1 MKLDGNTEKYG
12 IELDL
17 LITKFKNKV
26 NQVKNDIKNLGQ
38 EAKANVSEIPVDINI
53 KTLSKDIEAAKTQIQ
68 MLNEQMREYEKYGY
82 QTSPFYKQL
91 SDDLDIATQ
100 KLKTLEQ
107 AQASVNAEMEEA
119 ETISTKSTVKI
130 GKNFN
135 SLTKKISRYA
145 LSLFSLGT
153 IYSLLSRASSAYLS
167 QDIELANK
175 LQSAWVGLGAIMS
188 PLIEKMADLVI
199 RLVGYINVF
208 AQALTGV
215 NYIAQATSKYMNN
228 VANSAKKANNQLA
241 SFDELTNLN
250 DSSSLDT
257 ATNPFAPFED
267 LELNPNIVKSL
278 QDLAYWLKENWN
290 WIKLVGEIFLAVF
303 VGAKALKLIGGIGKI
318 TGALG
323 KGGLLGSLQS
333 IAAIGAIGITIY
345 IAGNILQDIKQLK
358 QNLADL
364 RKAGSNYWSNWI
376 EEGHTASTVMSELD
390 AKISTAK
397 DTLFK
402 ATYPWNILTTYSK
415 QLVKDAETGLSIAQN
430 LLTNIYEQLEA
441 GDLSLEQQ
449 ENILTKLD
457 GQLEDQQK
465 MKQYLEFIGAD
476 TSTINDLMSRTN
488 ELGRDIYNNLRA
500 QGLTQDEILE
510 KTGLTKEELNDIR
523 GICEKPVTMELD
535 MDTSKAESKATNFF
549 TKLTNGFKGVVQ
561 GALSGTKIP
570 SFDVGTAYVPSDTLA
585 MVHKGER
592 IIPKKYNNEEFLS
605 SLGNNNGETNSL
617 LIQVIDRLDN
627 MNLQPYVTVKDV
639 GQASINYINE
649 QNRYQGRSVIK

>member
-130 GKNFN
+130 GKSFN

-257 ATNPFAPFED
+257 STNPFAPFED

-303 VGAKALKLIGGIGKI
+303 VGYKALQLISGIGKI
-318 TGALG
+318 TSALG
-323 KGGLLGSLQS
+323 LGGVLGSLQA
-333 IAAIGAIGITIY
+333 IAAIGAIAITIAIVGSY
-345 IAGNILQDIKQLK
+345 KKDLEELTKKLDDLRSVGTNFWDEQIKNGMSYDDILDEIDTKLKVANQTLGEASAPWNMLLGLSDNYVSNAEAGLSYARQLVDELVKQYEEGELTNEQQITTLDRLK
-358 QNLADL
+358 Q
-364 RKAGSNYWSNWI
+364 I
-376 EEGHTASTVMSELD
+376 LD
-390 AKISTAK
+390 YQK
-397 DTLFK
+397 
-402 ATYPWNILTTYSK
+402 
-415 QLVKDAETGLSIAQN
+415 LVKEAVEAQGGDVSIINGLMETTDDLGKK
-430 LLTNIYEQLEA
+430 IYENLK
-441 GDLSLEQQ
+441 EQG
-449 ENILTKLD
+449 I
-457 GQLEDQQK
+457 
-465 MKQYLEFIGAD
+465 
-476 TSTINDLMSRTN
+476 S
-488 ELGRDIYNNLRA
+488 
-500 QGLTQDEILE
+500 QDEILE
-510 KTGLTKEELNDIR
+510 KTGLTKDELNDIMQLWDSS
-523 GICEKPVTMELD
+523 VTLD
-535 MDTSKAESKATNFF
+535 LDVDTSKAESKTANFF

-561 GALSGTKIP
+561 GALSGAKIP

>member
-91 SDDLDIATQ
+91 SNDLDIATQ

-130 GKNFN
+130 GKSFN

-267 LELNPNIVKSL
+267 LELNPKIVKSL

-290 WIKLVGEIFLAVF
+290 WIKLVGEVFLAVF
-303 VGAKALKLIGGIGKI
+303 VGYKAFQLISGIGKI
-318 TGALG
+318 TSALG
-323 KGGLLGSLQS
+323 LGGVLGSLQA
-333 IAAIGAIGITIY
+333 IAAIGAIAITIA
-345 IAGNILQDIKQLK
+345 IVGNYKKDLEELTKKLDKLRSVGTSFWDEQINNGMSYGDILDEIDTKLK
-358 QNLADL
+358 VANQTL
-364 RKAGSNYWSNWI
+364 G
-376 EEGHTASTVMSELD
+376 EAS
-390 AKISTAK
+390 A
-397 DTLFK
+397 
-402 ATYPWNILTTYSK
+402 PWNILLGLSDNYVSN
-415 QLVKDAETGLSIAQN
+415 AETGLSIARQ
-430 LLTNIYEQLEA
+430 LVDELVKQYEEGKLTNEQQITTLDRLKQILDYQKLVKEAVEAQGGDVSIINGLMETTDDLGKKIYENLK
-441 GDLSLEQQ
+441 EQG
-449 ENILTKLD
+449 I
-457 GQLEDQQK
+457 
-465 MKQYLEFIGAD
+465 
-476 TSTINDLMSRTN
+476 S
-488 ELGRDIYNNLRA
+488 
-500 QGLTQDEILE
+500 QDEILE
-510 KTGLTKEELNDIR
+510 KTGLTKDELNDI
-523 GICEKPVTMELD
+523 IQLWDSSVTLD
-535 MDTSKAESKATNFF
+535 LDVDTSKAESKTTKFF

-561 GALSGTKIP
+561 GALSGAKIP

>member
-53 KTLSKDIEAAKTQIQ
+53 KTLSKDIEAAKAQIQ

-135 SLTKKISRYA
+135 SLTKKITRYA

-167 QDIELANK
+167 QDTELTNK
-175 LQSAWVGLGAIMS
+175 LQAAWVGLGAIMS
-188 PLIEKMADLVI
+188 PLIEKMADLII

-278 QDLAYWLKENWN
+278 QELAYWLKENWN

-303 VGAKALKLIGGIGKI
+303 VGYKAFQLISGIGKI
-318 TGALG
+318 TSALG
-323 KGGLLGSLQS
+323 VGGVLGSLQA
-333 IAAIGAIGITIY
+333 IAAIGAIAITIAIIGSY
-345 IAGNILQDIKQLK
+345 KKDLEELTKKLDDLRSAGTNFWDEQIKNGMSYDDILDEIDTKLKVANQTLGEASAPWNMLLGLSDNYVSNAEAGLSYARQLVDELVKQYEEGELTNEQQITTLDRLK
-358 QNLADL
+358 Q
-364 RKAGSNYWSNWI
+364 I
-376 EEGHTASTVMSELD
+376 LD
-390 AKISTAK
+390 YQK
-397 DTLFK
+397 
-402 ATYPWNILTTYSK
+402 
-415 QLVKDAETGLSIAQN
+415 LVKEAVKAQGGDVSIINGLMETTDDLGKK
-430 LLTNIYEQLEA
+430 IYENLK
-441 GDLSLEQQ
+441 EQG
-449 ENILTKLD
+449 I
-457 GQLEDQQK
+457 
-465 MKQYLEFIGAD
+465 
-476 TSTINDLMSRTN
+476 S
-488 ELGRDIYNNLRA
+488 
-500 QGLTQDEILE
+500 QDEILE
-510 KTGLTKEELNDIR
+510 KTGLTKDELNDI
-523 GICEKPVTMELD
+523 IQLWDSSVTLD
-535 MDTSKAESKATNFF
+535 LDVDTSKAESKTANFF
-549 TKLTNGFKGVVQ
+549 TKLTKGFKGVVQ

>member
-26 NQVKNDIKNLGQ
+26 NQVKNDIKSLGQ

-91 SDDLDIATQ
+91 SNDLDIATQ

-135 SLTKKISRYA
+135 SLTKKITRYA

-167 QDIELANK
+167 QDTELTNK
-175 LQSAWVGLGAIMS
+175 LQAAWVGLGAIMS
-188 PLIEKMADLVI
+188 PLIDKMANLVI

-278 QDLAYWLKENWN
+278 QELAYWLKENWD

-303 VGAKALKLIGGIGKI
+303 VGYKALQLISGIGKI
-318 TGALG
+318 TSALG
-323 KGGLLGSLQS
+323 LGGVLGSLQA
-333 IAAIGAIGITIY
+333 IAAIGAIAITIAIIGNY
-345 IAGNILQDIKQLK
+345 KKDLEELTKKLDDLRSAGTNFWDEQIKNGMSYDDILDEIDTKLKVANQTLGEASAPWNMLLGLSDNYVSNAEAGLSYARQLVDELVKQYEEGELTNEQQITTLDRLK
-358 QNLADL
+358 Q
-364 RKAGSNYWSNWI
+364 I
-376 EEGHTASTVMSELD
+376 LD
-390 AKISTAK
+390 YQK
-397 DTLFK
+397 
-402 ATYPWNILTTYSK
+402 
-415 QLVKDAETGLSIAQN
+415 LVKEAVKAQGGDVSIINGLMETTDDLGKK
-430 LLTNIYEQLEA
+430 IYENLK
-441 GDLSLEQQ
+441 EQG
-449 ENILTKLD
+449 I
-457 GQLEDQQK
+457 
-465 MKQYLEFIGAD
+465 
-476 TSTINDLMSRTN
+476 S
-488 ELGRDIYNNLRA
+488 
-500 QGLTQDEILE
+500 QDEILE
-510 KTGLTKEELNDIR
+510 KTGLTKDELNDI
-523 GICEKPVTMELD
+523 IQLWDSSVTLD
-535 MDTSKAESKATNFF
+535 LDVDTSKAESKTANFF

-561 GALSGTKIP
+561 GALSGAKIP

>member
-26 NQVKNDIKNLGQ
+26 NQVKNDIKSLGQ

-91 SDDLDIATQ
+91 SNDLDIATQ

-135 SLTKKISRYA
+135 SLTKKITRYA

-167 QDIELANK
+167 QDTKLTNK
-175 LQSAWVGLGAIMS
+175 LQAAWVGLGAIMS
-188 PLIEKMADLVI
+188 PLIDKMANLVI

-278 QDLAYWLKENWN
+278 QELAYWLKENWD

-303 VGAKALKLIGGIGKI
+303 VGYKALQLISGIGKI
-318 TGALG
+318 TSALG
-323 KGGLLGSLQS
+323 LGGVLGSLQA
-333 IAAIGAIGITIY
+333 IAAIGAIAITIAIIGNY
-345 IAGNILQDIKQLK
+345 KKDLEELTKKLDDLRSAGTNFWDEQIKNGMSYDDILDEIDTKLKVANQTLGEASAPWNMLLGLSDNYVSNAEAGLSYARQLVDELVKQYEEGELTNEQQITTLDRLK
-358 QNLADL
+358 Q
-364 RKAGSNYWSNWI
+364 I
-376 EEGHTASTVMSELD
+376 LD
-390 AKISTAK
+390 YQK
-397 DTLFK
+397 
-402 ATYPWNILTTYSK
+402 
-415 QLVKDAETGLSIAQN
+415 LVKEAVKAQGGDVSIINGLMETTDDLGKK
-430 LLTNIYEQLEA
+430 IYENLK
-441 GDLSLEQQ
+441 EQG
-449 ENILTKLD
+449 I
-457 GQLEDQQK
+457 
-465 MKQYLEFIGAD
+465 
-476 TSTINDLMSRTN
+476 S
-488 ELGRDIYNNLRA
+488 
-500 QGLTQDEILE
+500 QDEILE
-510 KTGLTKEELNDIR
+510 KTGLTKDELNDI
-523 GICEKPVTMELD
+523 IQLWDSSVTLD
-535 MDTSKAESKATNFF
+535 LDVDTSKAESKTANFF

-561 GALSGTKIP
+561 GALSGAKIP

>member
-215 NYIAQATSKYMNN
+215 NYIAQATSKYMTN
-228 VANSAKKANNQLA
+228 VANSAKKANKQLA

-303 VGAKALKLIGGIGKI
+303 VGYKALQLISGIGKI
-318 TGALG
+318 TSALG
-323 KGGLLGSLQS
+323 VGGVLGSLQA
-333 IAAIGAIGITIY
+333 IAAIGAIAITIAIVGSY
-345 IAGNILQDIKQLK
+345 KKDLEELTKKLDKLRSVGTNFWDEQINNGMGYGDILDEIDTKLKVANQTLGEASAPWNMLLGLSDNYVSNAEAGLSYARQLVDELVKQYEEGELTNEQQITTLDRLK
-358 QNLADL
+358 Q
-364 RKAGSNYWSNWI
+364 I
-376 EEGHTASTVMSELD
+376 LD
-390 AKISTAK
+390 YQK
-397 DTLFK
+397 
-402 ATYPWNILTTYSK
+402 
-415 QLVKDAETGLSIAQN
+415 LVKEAVKAQGGDVSIINGLMETTDDLGKK
-430 LLTNIYEQLEA
+430 IYENLK
-441 GDLSLEQQ
+441 EQG
-449 ENILTKLD
+449 I
-457 GQLEDQQK
+457 
-465 MKQYLEFIGAD
+465 
-476 TSTINDLMSRTN
+476 S
-488 ELGRDIYNNLRA
+488 
-500 QGLTQDEILE
+500 QDEILE
-510 KTGLTKEELNDIR
+510 KTGLTKDELNDI
-523 GICEKPVTMELD
+523 IQLWDSSVTLD
-535 MDTSKAESKATNFF
+535 LDVDTSKAESKTANFF

-561 GALSGTKIP
+561 GALSGAKIP

>member
-303 VGAKALKLIGGIGKI
+303 VGYKALQLISGIGKI
-318 TGALG
+318 TSALG
-323 KGGLLGSLQS
+323 VGGVLGSLQA
-333 IAAIGAIGITIY
+333 IAAIGAIAITIAIVGSY
-345 IAGNILQDIKQLK
+345 KKDLEELTKKLDKLRSVGTNFWDEQINNGMGYGDILDEIDTKLKVANQTLGEASAPWNMLLGLSDNYVSNAEAGLSYARQLVDELVKQYEEGELTNEQQITTLDRLK
-358 QNLADL
+358 Q
-364 RKAGSNYWSNWI
+364 I
-376 EEGHTASTVMSELD
+376 LD
-390 AKISTAK
+390 YQK
-397 DTLFK
+397 
-402 ATYPWNILTTYSK
+402 
-415 QLVKDAETGLSIAQN
+415 LVKEAVKAQGGDVSIINGLMETTDDLGKK
-430 LLTNIYEQLEA
+430 IYENLK
-441 GDLSLEQQ
+441 EQG
-449 ENILTKLD
+449 I
-457 GQLEDQQK
+457 
-465 MKQYLEFIGAD
+465 
-476 TSTINDLMSRTN
+476 S
-488 ELGRDIYNNLRA
+488 
-500 QGLTQDEILE
+500 QDEILE
-510 KTGLTKEELNDIR
+510 KTGLTKDELNDI
-523 GICEKPVTMELD
+523 IQLWDSSVTLD
-535 MDTSKAESKATNFF
+535 LDVDTSKAESKTANFF

-561 GALSGTKIP
+561 GALSGAKIP

>member
-91 SDDLDIATQ
+91 SNDLDIATQ

-303 VGAKALKLIGGIGKI
+303 VGYKALQLISGIGKI
-318 TGALG
+318 TSALG
-323 KGGLLGSLQS
+323 VGGVLGSLQA
-333 IAAIGAIGITIY
+333 IAAIGAIAITIAIVGSY
-345 IAGNILQDIKQLK
+345 KKDLEELTKKLDKLRSVGTNFWDEQINNGMGYGDILDEIDTKLKVANQTLGEASAPWNMLLGLSDNYVSNAEAGLSYARQLVDELVKQYEEGELTNEQQITTLDRLK
-358 QNLADL
+358 Q
-364 RKAGSNYWSNWI
+364 I
-376 EEGHTASTVMSELD
+376 LD
-390 AKISTAK
+390 YQK
-397 DTLFK
+397 
-402 ATYPWNILTTYSK
+402 
-415 QLVKDAETGLSIAQN
+415 LVKEAVKAQGGDVSIINGLMETTDDLGKK
-430 LLTNIYEQLEA
+430 IYENLK
-441 GDLSLEQQ
+441 EQG
-449 ENILTKLD
+449 I
-457 GQLEDQQK
+457 
-465 MKQYLEFIGAD
+465 
-476 TSTINDLMSRTN
+476 S
-488 ELGRDIYNNLRA
+488 
-500 QGLTQDEILE
+500 QDEILE
-510 KTGLTKEELNDIR
+510 KTGLTKDELNDI
-523 GICEKPVTMELD
+523 IQLWDSSVTLD
-535 MDTSKAESKATNFF
+535 LDVDTSKAESKTANFF

-561 GALSGTKIP
+561 GALSGAKIP